1 MKMSEESGDIGSG
14 IGQALEEAEKEIFG
28 DPATAGGQGT
38 PADLGGDDSSPG
50 ALEQIGEAIRP
61 ALEYMHDTADEP
73 PERTGPYPA
82 GGPH

>member
-1 MKMSEESGDIGSG
+1 MTMSDDTG
-14 IGQALEEAEKEIFG
+14 IGKALEEAENEIFG
-28 DPATAGGQGT
+28 EPQAGGHDT
-38 PADLGGDDSSPG
+38 STEAAGDDSAPG

-61 ALEYMHDTADEP
+61 ALEYMHDTADDP

>member
-1 MKMSEESGDIGSG
+1 MSEESGDIA
-14 IGQALEEAEKEIFG
+14 IGQAIEDAANEVLGDGDTAE
-28 DPATAGGQGT
+28 GQGT
-38 PADLGGDDSSPG
+38 AADADDSDSSPG

-61 ALEYMHDTADEP
+61 ALEYVHDTADDP

>member
-1 MKMSEESGDIGSG
+1 MKMSEESGDIG
-14 IGQALEEAEKEIFG
+14 IGKALEEAEKEIFG
-28 DPATAGGQGT
+28 DGDTADGQGT
-38 PADLGGDDSSPG
+38 AVDVGEDDTSRG

-61 ALEYMHDTADEP
+61 ALEYMHDTAEDP

>member
-1 MKMSEESGDIGSG
+1 MSEESDDIG
-14 IGQALEEAEKEIFG
+14 IGKALEEAEKEIFG
-28 DPATAGGQGT
+28 EPEAGGQDT
-38 PADLGGDDSSPG
+38 SADLGGDDSASG
-50 ALEQIGEAIRP
+50 AIDQIGEAIRP